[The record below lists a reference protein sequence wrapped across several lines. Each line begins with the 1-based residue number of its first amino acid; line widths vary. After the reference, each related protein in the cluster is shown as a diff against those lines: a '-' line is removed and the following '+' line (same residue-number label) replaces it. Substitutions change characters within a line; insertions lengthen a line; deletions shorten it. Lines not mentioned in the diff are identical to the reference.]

1 MPKSVDHQHSGHP
14 LPGWSDI
21 EADLGLSGDVE
32 RVIVRD
38 ERGSRIYLCKDTV
51 IKAQL
56 VHSSFR
62 GHRFFQDLEAE
73 AESLMLLARA
83 VPVPKV
89 IDFWRDSTKAVLVQE
104 RVTGTPLHRATLR
117 FAALPFLLVRL
128 ARVAFRLCGLRVVHG
143 DLNVHNIMLS
153 SRGDLTII
161 DFGMAQKASLR
172 QCVWHNIFSRGL
184 LNGRPTFPVSGAMV
198 RCVEFSLPKRY
209 QAGFRRLVGIAPYA
223 ANSR

>member
-1 MPKSVDHQHSGHP
+1 MPAQVTLQCGERQLPAWSG
-14 LPGWSDI
+14 I
-21 EADLGLSGDVE
+21 ESDLGLSGDVE

-51 IKAQL
+51 VKVQL

-62 GHRFFQDLEAE
+62 GHRFFQCLEVE
-73 AESLMLLARA
+73 TESLMLLAGS

-89 IDFWRDSTKAVLVQE
+89 IDFWRDGTKAVLVQE
-104 RVTGTPLHRATLR
+104 RVTGIPLHRAPLR
-117 FAALPFLLVRL
+117 LAALPFLLVKL
-128 ARVAFRLCGLRVVHG
+128 ARVALRLCGLRVVHG

-153 SRGDLTII
+153 GQGDLTVI

-184 LNGRPTFPVSGAMV
+184 LNGRLTFPVSGAMI
-198 RCVEFSLPKRY
+198 RCVEFSLPERY
-209 QAGFRRLVGIAPYA
+209 RAGFRRLVGIAPYVP
-223 ANSR
+223 NSM